1 MSSTRGPGASRV
13 RLAAGPALRWAPRL
27 LLAVLVVA
35 GAFGVVAGNGAGA
48 AARSVSLE
56 DSSAWLLSPTIG
68 ETELVD
74 GNTGAVITHVALGA
88 GQLVGA
94 QSGADEVVADTG
106 SGTVRRVDG
115 ANYRVSAGV
124 RAGRPGEPLTVYP
137 TKSTLFIANR
147 TTGLVTAADP
157 ARLTTRYTASLSA
170 RMPADG
176 VVTDGTNGLWA
187 IDATTGDLAHVE
199 PSGTTIRRRAVDPA
213 DTRLV
218 TAAGRPVA
226 VDLAAG
232 RAVRITA
239 SGADGPAA
247 CVDTAAGDT
256 TVSVVPATSADQV
269 YVTSGRRGVLLISD
283 LATGRCGRAIDLGVA
298 GHRLGQAVET
308 AQRLFVPDYTTGQ
321 VIVADLA
328 SGRIVASPTVLPAAT
343 LFELTSQGST
353 TFFNDPSTAR
363 AGIISLD
370 GTVRAV
376 QKYDPANSGSSA
388 GGPSGPSDGPDPL
401 TATDGGGPT
410 GSVTPGPTPTATLT
424 RRPNVEPPNSGS
436 TVGPGPA
443 TTVAPVPGGQTPAT
457 AAPGARI
464 EVSAA
469 RARTGDPLTLHAV
482 LVGANGQAS
491 DARIISTAWTFG
503 DGATGAGVQVSH
515 AWAAAGTYQVSAAI
529 RLRDGTS
536 TAAST
541 VITVTAQAP
550 PVSTPS
556 TTPVSPPSSST
567 PRPPTST
574 TPTTPTT
581 PTAKPKAA
589 LFAQQSTPSSGQQV
603 PLEVAADA
611 TGSSGSGALRYTF
624 DFGDGTA
631 VVGPQAGVTARHDY
645 AATGTY
651 PVRLTVTDAT
661 GATDTVE
668 NSVLVEPAG
677 AAWVDVH
684 PDADQGPPL
693 TATADASASSGT
705 GTLHYTFGF
714 GDGTASVGPQT
725 GATVTHTYTAPGQYA
740 LNVTVT
746 DAVGGKYV
754 NSSEVVVDP
763 VWTVTPSSGPAPL
776 TVEAQ
781 VVASQ
786 AGATYD
792 WGFGDG
798 TPGTGWQTASTATH
812 TYTAPGTYEVFL
824 EFQYAGGAFG
834 TRTTNVTVTG
844 PPASPG

>member
-1 MSSTRGPGASRV
+1 MSGTSGLGASRV
-13 RLAAGPALRWAPRL
+13 RHAAGPALRWAPRL
-27 LLAVLVVA
+27 LLAVLVLA
-35 GAFGVVAGNGAGA
+35 GACAVIAGNGAGA

-56 DSSAWLLSPTIG
+56 DSAAWLLSPTIG

-74 GNTGAVITHVALGA
+74 GNTGAVITRVTLGA
-88 GQLVGA
+88 GQLAGA

-106 SGTVRRVDG
+106 GGTVRRVDG
-115 ANYRVSAGV
+115 ATYRVSAAV
-124 RAGRPGEPLTVYP
+124 RPGRPGEPLTVYP

-157 ARLTTRYTASLSA
+157 ERLTTRYTASLSA
-170 RMPADG
+170 RMPVGGVAADG
-176 VVTDGTNGLWA
+176 NTGLWA
-187 IDATTGDLAHVE
+187 IDATTGDLAHVG
-199 PSGTTIRRRAVDPA
+199 PSGTTIRRHAVDPA
-213 DTRLV
+213 HTQLV
-218 TAAGRPVA
+218 TAAGRAVA
-226 VDLAAG
+226 VDLTAG
-232 RAVRITA
+232 RAVTITA
-239 SGADGPAA
+239 SGGGGPAA
-247 CVDTAAGDT
+247 CVDTAVGDT
-256 TVSVVPATSADQV
+256 TVSVVPATSAEQV
-269 YVTSGRRGVLLISD
+269 YVTSGQRGVLLISD

-308 AQRLFVPDYTTGQ
+308 ARRLFVPDYTTGQ

-328 SGRIVASPTVLPAAT
+328 SGRVIASPTVLPPGT
-343 LFELTSQGST
+343 LFELASQGSI

-376 QKYDPANSGSSA
+376 QKYDAANPGSSA
-388 GGPSGPSDGPDPL
+388 GGHSGSSGPSGGSDPL
-401 TATDGGGPT
+401 TAADVSGPT
-410 GSVTPGPTPTATLT
+410 GPVTPGPTPTPTT
-424 RRPNVEPPNSGS
+424 PVTGRSSVQPSN
-436 TVGPGPA
+436 GPA
-443 TTVAPVPGGQTPAT
+443 TVGGSLQTAVPLDGRTPAA

-464 EVSAA
+464 EVSAP
-469 RARTGDPLTLHAV
+469 RARMADPLTLHAV
-482 LVGANGQAS
+482 LVGANGQVS
-491 DARIISTAWTFG
+491 DARITSTAWTFG
-503 DGATGAGVQVSH
+503 DGATGGGVRVSH
-515 AWAAAGTYQVSAAI
+515 AWAAAGTYQVGAAI

-541 VITVTAQAP
+541 VITITAQAP
-550 PVSTPS
+550 PITGPS
-556 TTPVSPPSSST
+556 TTPVSPPPSS
-567 PRPPTST
+567 R
-574 TPTTPTT
+574 PTTPPTT
-581 PTAKPKAA
+581 PAAKPKAA

-631 VVGPQAGVTARHDY
+631 AVGPQAGVTARHDY

-661 GATDTVE
+661 GATDAVE
-668 NSVLVEPAG
+668 ESVLVAPAG
-677 AAWVDVH
+677 AAWVDVR
-684 PDADQGPPL
+684 PDSGQGPPL

-705 GTLHYTFGF
+705 GTLHYTFSF
-714 GDGTASVGPQT
+714 GDGSASVGPQT

-740 LNVTVT
+740 LSVTVT

-754 NSSEVVVDP
+754 NSSDVVVDP

-798 TPGTGWQTASTATH
+798 TPGTGWQTAPTATH
-812 TYTAPGTYEVFL
+812 TYTAPGTYQVFL
-824 EFQYAGGAFG
+824 EFQYASGAFG
-834 TRTTNVTVTG
+834 TRTMNVTVTG
-844 PPASPG
+844 PAAAPG